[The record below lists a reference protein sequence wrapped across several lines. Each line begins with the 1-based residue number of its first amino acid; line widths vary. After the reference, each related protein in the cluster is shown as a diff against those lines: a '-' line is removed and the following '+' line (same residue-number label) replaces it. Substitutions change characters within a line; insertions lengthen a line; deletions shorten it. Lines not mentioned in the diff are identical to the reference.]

1 MQQNETFTANSQYI
15 SNPVLTVRGKPANP
29 WLALLALVFGLFMAL
44 LDVTIVNIAIP
55 STQSDLHTDLTTVTW
70 VLNAY
75 SLVFA
80 VLLVTMGRFAD
91 QYGRKRIFLL
101 GMVIFSVGSLLC
113 ALAPTIASLTGVA
126 GIDWLIGARAFQA
139 IGAASLNPVSL
150 AIIMAVFP
158 RERRGAAIGI
168 WGALSGIA
176 AATGP
181 VLGGY
186 LVQNFDWR
194 WIFFVNLP
202 FCIIG
207 LFMVAMFVP
216 ETREPGVSRRIDIP
230 GIITLSAAV
239 FCLVLAI
246 IQGNDWGWSST
257 PILSLFGGAVLATI
271 LFFVVELKVKEPII
285 DFSLFKIGSFTSASF
300 AMFVFGIAIQG
311 AFLIL
316 VLYFIYAQ
324 GYTQLNAAYAILPIP
339 VASFIVSAFSGAFSQ
354 KINPRISALLGMTLL
369 VVGFFLLFTLNVNS
383 TLLDTIWRG
392 LIIGAGMGMCFQS
405 FPNIALSEVPRAKLG
420 VGSGVF
426 NTFRQIGFVLGVAIL
441 ISLFVGQIQTNI
453 TRASNNAIQIVQN
466 DTAIPA
472 QFRPL
477 IINSLKQAVN
487 NAGNS
492 QQLSSQNVDLTQ
504 FANNAPP
511 QFRARARASLK
522 ALGDKITAEF
532 QKGVVQ
538 SFTATWLAAAFA
550 AVVGVL
556 LTFFTLVSRRKRGS
570 LVPKSESHEEVDVPA
585 VL

>member
-55 STQSDLHTDLTTVTW
+55 SIQGDLHTDLTTVTW

-369 VVGFFLLFTLNVNS
+369 AVGFFLLFTLNVNS

-477 IINSLKQAVN
+477 IINGLKQAVN

>member
-271 LFFVVELKVKEPII
+271 LFFVVDLKVKEPII

-369 VVGFFLLFTLNVNS
+369 AVGFFLLFTLNVNS

-477 IINSLKQAVN
+477 IINGLKQAVN

-511 QFRARARASLK
+511 QFRAQARASLK

>member
-55 STQSDLHTDLTTVTW
+55 SIQSDLHTDLTTVTW

-257 PILSLFGGAVLATI
+257 PILSLFGGTVLATI

-369 VVGFFLLFTLNVNS
+369 AVGFFLLFTLNVNS

-477 IINSLKQAVN
+477 IINGLKQAVN

-511 QFRARARASLK
+511 QFRAQARASLK

>member
-1 MQQNETFTANSQYI
+1 
-15 SNPVLTVRGKPANP
+15 
-29 WLALLALVFGLFMAL
+29 
-44 LDVTIVNIAIP
+44 
-55 STQSDLHTDLTTVTW
+55 
-70 VLNAY
+70 
-75 SLVFA
+75 
-80 VLLVTMGRFAD
+80 
-91 QYGRKRIFLL
+91 
-101 GMVIFSVGSLLC
+101 
-113 ALAPTIASLTGVA
+113 
-126 GIDWLIGARAFQA
+126 
-139 IGAASLNPVSL
+139 
-150 AIIMAVFP
+150 
-158 RERRGAAIGI
+158 
-168 WGALSGIA
+168 
-176 AATGP
+176 
-181 VLGGY
+181 
-186 LVQNFDWR
+186 
-194 WIFFVNLP
+194 
-202 FCIIG
+202 
-207 LFMVAMFVP
+207 MFVP

-257 PILSLFGGAVLATI
+257 PILSLFGGTVLATI

-369 VVGFFLLFTLNVNS
+369 AVGFFLLFTLNVNS

-477 IINSLKQAVN
+477 IINGLKQAVN

-511 QFRARARASLK
+511 QFRAQARASLK

>member
-55 STQSDLHTDLTTVTW
+55 SIQGDLHTDLTTVTW

-257 PILSLFGGAVLATI
+257 PILSLFGGTVLATI

-369 VVGFFLLFTLNVNS
+369 AVGFFLLFTLNVNS

-477 IINSLKQAVN
+477 IINGLKQAVN

>member
-1 MQQNETFTANSQYI
+1 MQHNETFTANSQHV

-29 WLALLALVFGLFMAL
+29 WLALLAVVFGLFMAL

-55 STQSDLHTDLTTVTW
+55 SIQGDLHTDLTTVTW

-91 QYGRKRIFLL
+91 QYGRKCIFLL

-257 PILSLFGGAVLATI
+257 PILSLFGGTVLATI

-369 VVGFFLLFTLNVNS
+369 AVGFFLLFTLNVNS

-477 IINSLKQAVN
+477 IINGLKQAVN
-487 NAGNS
+487 NAGHT

>member
-55 STQSDLHTDLTTVTW
+55 SIQSDLHTDLTTVTW

-369 VVGFFLLFTLNVNS
+369 AVGFFLLFTPNVNS
-383 TLLDTIWRG
+383 TLLDTIWRR
-392 LIIGAGMGMCFQS
+392 LIIGAGMGMSFES

-441 ISLFVGQIQTNI
+441 INLFVGQIQTNI
-453 TRASNNAIQIVQN
+453 TRGSNNAIQIVRN

-511 QFRARARASLK
+511 QFRAQARASLK

>member
-55 STQSDLHTDLTTVTW
+55 SIQGDLHTDLTTVTW

-369 VVGFFLLFTLNVNS
+369 AVGFFLLFTLNVNS

-477 IINSLKQAVN
+477 IINGLKQAVN

-511 QFRARARASLK
+511 QFRAQARASLK

>member
-55 STQSDLHTDLTTVTW
+55 SIQSDLHTDLTTVTW

-477 IINSLKQAVN
+477 IINGLKQAVN

>member
-1 MQQNETFTANSQYI
+1 
-15 SNPVLTVRGKPANP
+15 
-29 WLALLALVFGLFMAL
+29 
-44 LDVTIVNIAIP
+44 
-55 STQSDLHTDLTTVTW
+55 
-70 VLNAY
+70 
-75 SLVFA
+75 
-80 VLLVTMGRFAD
+80 MGRFAD

-257 PILSLFGGAVLATI
+257 PILSLFGGTVLATI

-369 VVGFFLLFTLNVNS
+369 AVGFFLLFTLNVNS

-477 IINSLKQAVN
+477 IINGLKQAVN

>member
-1 MQQNETFTANSQYI
+1 MQHNETFTANSQHV

-55 STQSDLHTDLTTVTW
+55 SIQSDLHTDLTTVTW

-369 VVGFFLLFTLNVNS
+369 AVGFFLLFTLNVNS

-477 IINSLKQAVN
+477 IINGLKQAVN

-511 QFRARARASLK
+511 QFRAQARASLK

>member
-55 STQSDLHTDLTTVTW
+55 SIQGDLHTDLTTVTW

-369 VVGFFLLFTLNVNS
+369 AVGFFLLFTLNVNS

-477 IINSLKQAVN
+477 IINGLKQAVN

-511 QFRARARASLK
+511 QFRAQARASLK

-538 SFTATWLAAAFA
+538 SFTTTWLAAAFA

>member
-257 PILSLFGGAVLATI
+257 PILSLFGGTVLATI

-369 VVGFFLLFTLNVNS
+369 AVGFFLLFTLNVNS

-477 IINSLKQAVN
+477 IINGLKQAVN

-511 QFRARARASLK
+511 QFRAQARASLK

>member
-55 STQSDLHTDLTTVTW
+55 SIQGDLHTDLTTVTW

-257 PILSLFGGAVLATI
+257 PILSLFGGTVLATI

-369 VVGFFLLFTLNVNS
+369 AVGFFLLFTLNVNS

-405 FPNIALSEVPRAKLG
+405 CPNIALSEVPRAKLG

-477 IINSLKQAVN
+477 IINGLKQAVN

-511 QFRARARASLK
+511 QFRAQARASLK

-550 AVVGVL
+550 AVVAVL
-556 LTFFTLVSRRKRGS
+556 LTFFTLVSRRKRGR

>member
-55 STQSDLHTDLTTVTW
+55 SIQGDLHTDLTTVTW

-257 PILSLFGGAVLATI
+257 PILSLFGGTVLATI

-369 VVGFFLLFTLNVNS
+369 AVGFFLLFTLNVNS

-405 FPNIALSEVPRAKLG
+405 CPNIALSEVPRAKLG

-477 IINSLKQAVN
+477 IINGLKQAVN

-511 QFRARARASLK
+511 QFRAQARASLK

-550 AVVGVL
+550 AVVAVL